1 MTDKGKEKLDTKKQ
15 NYKMFFSNLNQS
27 EMLKGVST
35 WEFNSFNT
43 RIKNVPLT
51 VMLTSQDDTK
61 DWIKL
66 IKK

>member
-35 WEFNSFNT
+35 
-43 RIKNVPLT
+43 
-51 VMLTSQDDTK
+51 
-61 DWIKL
+61 
-66 IKK
+66 